1 MIKHVLWVLCTASK
15 TSPEYFISK
24 GHRRH
29 VTRYFL
35 TRESVSRYRRTLRRC
50 MRNKIL
56 RSEKA
61 KYHYIL
67 PFFFK
72 INKGELPLMYSC
84 VCFVCEFIDLADFSA
99 LLCDPCHSIHKRSQ
113 GRTAKQLAVRTL
125 STRMRFAARKPIES
139 QIFSTRGK
147 VLSSL
152 HLS

>member
-1 MIKHVLWVLCTASK
+1 
-15 TSPEYFISK
+15 
-24 GHRRH
+24 
-29 VTRYFL
+29 
-35 TRESVSRYRRTLRRC
+35 
-50 MRNKIL
+50 
-56 RSEKA
+56 
-61 KYHYIL
+61 
-67 PFFFK
+67 
-72 INKGELPLMYSC
+72 MYSC
-84 VCFVCEFIDLADFSA
+84 VCFVSEFIDLADFSA

>member
-1 MIKHVLWVLCTASK
+1 MLCLTASK

-24 GHRRH
+24 GHRRPAH

-35 TRESVSRYRRTLRRC
+35 TRESVSRYRRPFRRC

-61 KYHYIL
+61 RYHYIL
-67 PFFFK
+67 LFFFK

-84 VCFVCEFIDLADFSA
+84 VCFVCEFIDLADFLA

-125 STRMRFAARKPIES
+125 STRMRFAARKPMES

>member
-1 MIKHVLWVLCTASK
+1 M
-15 TSPEYFISK
+15 
-24 GHRRH
+24 
-29 VTRYFL
+29 
-35 TRESVSRYRRTLRRC
+35 SRYRRPLRRC

-72 INKGELPLMYSC
+72 INKGELPLMFSC
-84 VCFVCEFIDLADFSA
+84 VCLVCEFIDLADFLA

-125 STRMRFAARKPIES
+125 STRMRFAARKPIADFFDQRQS
-139 QIFSTRGK
+139 SIIATPQLIFKSEIYPPACCWK
-147 VLSSL
+147 
-152 HLS
+152 